1 MHHVKMPLIHGRH
14 FYLKNNQSKHCDKR
28 QLADLLSYS
37 TDAIWNKRMNSS
49 LNPQLTSPNDIA
61 KQLANEFKKTAA
73 ERDKA
78 GGNPKQQRDLIR
90 QSGLLSLSI
99 PKEYGG
105 QGESWKTI
113 FQTVRTIAQVDSSL
127 AHVYGFHHLLIATVQ
142 LFSQPEQYADW
153 FKQTAEQNL
162 FWGNTLNPLDRRTT
176 AQQISENEFIF
187 HGDKSFCSGSID
199 SDILL
204 CSGFNEED
212 KLLIGVI
219 PTKREGVSF
228 LGDWNNMGQRQTDSG
243 TSHFEQVKI
252 FKDELLLNPGPLST
266 PYSSLRPL
274 IAQLTFVHLFLGV
287 AEGAFELAKETVQ
300 SQKAWSKSLVENA
313 VNDPFTQKHFAE
325 FYVQLESVRL
335 LTEKAI
341 ETFQQA
347 WDKGSELNSEQ
358 RGEVSIAIATAKIAA
373 TNTSLFITQNIFQV
387 MGARATTAK
396 LNIDRF
402 WRNVRTQTLHDPID
416 YKYQEVGEW
425 VLTNKVPT
433 PSFYS

>member
-1 MHHVKMPLIHGRH
+1 MNAPQQALN
-14 FYLKNNQSKHCDKR
+14 LSA
-28 QLADLLSYS
+28 LA
-37 TDAIWNKRMNSS
+37 T
-49 LNPQLTSPNDIA
+49 A
-61 KQLANEFKKTAA
+61 KQLAEQFAQTAA

-78 GGNPKQQRDLIR
+78 GGNPKLERDLIR
-90 QSGLLSLSI
+90 QSGLLGLFI
-99 PKEYGG
+99 PQQYGG
-105 QGESWKTI
+105 QGANWKTI
-113 FQTVRTIAQVDSSL
+113 FQTIQSIAQVDSSL

-142 LFSQPEQYADW
+142 LFAQPEQYSSW
-153 FKQTAEQNL
+153 FEHTAHNNL
-162 FWGNTLNPLDRRTT
+162 FWGNTLNPLDQRTKI
-176 AQQISENEFIF
+176 QQLTENDFIF

-204 CSGFNEED
+204 CSGFND
-212 KLLIGVI
+212 AGKLLIAVI
-219 PTKREGVSF
+219 PTRREGVSF

-252 FKDELLLNPGPLST
+252 HKDELLLNPGPLST

-274 IAQLTFVHLFLGV
+274 IAQLIFVHLFLGV
-287 AEGAFELAKETVQ
+287 AEGAFDLARQTIQ
-300 SQKAWSKSLVENA
+300 SQKAWSTSLAENA

-335 LTEKAI
+335 LADKAI
-341 ETFQQA
+341 AALQTA
-347 WDKGSELNSEQ
+347 WNIGEQLTAEQ

-373 TNTSLFITQNIFQV
+373 TNSSLFITQNIFQV

-396 LNIDRF
+396 LNLDRF

-425 VLTNKVPT
+425 VLTGKVPD
-433 PSFYS
+433 PSFYA

>member
-1 MHHVKMPLIHGRH
+1 MNAPQHH
-14 FYLKNNQSKHCDKR
+14 FSQSAIEIAQ
-28 QLADLLSYS
+28 QLAK
-37 TDAIWNKRMNSS
+37 TFA
-49 LNPQLTSPNDIA
+49 
-61 KQLANEFKKTAA
+61 ETAA
-73 ERDKA
+73 ERDKQ
-78 GGNPKQQRDLIR
+78 GGNPKAERDLIR
-90 QSGLLSLSI
+90 QSGLLGLSI
-99 PKEYGG
+99 PQAFGG
-105 QGESWKTI
+105 QGADWKTI
-113 FQTVRTIAQVDSSL
+113 FKTIQTIAQVDSSL

-142 LFSQPEQYADW
+142 LFAQKEQYSTW
-153 FKQTAEQNL
+153 FEQTTEQNL
-162 FWGNTLNPLDRRTT
+162 FWGNTLNPLDKRTT
-176 AQQISENEFIF
+176 VQQISADEYIF

-204 CSGFNEED
+204 CSGFNAQN

-219 PTKREGVSF
+219 PTPRDGISF

-252 FKDELLLNPGPLST
+252 HENELLLNPGPLST

-274 IAQLTFVHLFLGV
+274 IAQLIFVHLFLGV
-287 AEGAFELAKETVQ
+287 AEGAFEVARETVQ
-300 SQKAWSKSLVENA
+300 QQKAWSKSLVENA

-325 FYVQLESVRL
+325 FYVQLEGVRL
-335 LTEKAI
+335 LANKAV
-341 ETFQQA
+341 ETLQKA
-347 WDKGSELNSEQ
+347 WDIGESLDAEQ

-373 TNTSLFITQNIFQV
+373 TNTSLYITQNIFQV

-396 LNIDRF
+396 LNLDRF

-425 VLTNKVPT
+425 VLTGKVPE

>member
-1 MHHVKMPLIHGRH
+1 MNAQQPLLVQTPLEIA
-14 FYLKNNQSKHCDKR
+14 Q
-28 QLADLLSYS
+28 QLAQQF
-37 TDAIWNKRMNSS
+37 A
-49 LNPQLTSPNDIA
+49 
-61 KQLANEFKKTAA
+61 ETAA

-78 GGNPKQQRDLIR
+78 GGNPKFERDLIR
-90 QSGLLSLSI
+90 QSGLLGLSI
-99 PKEYGG
+99 PQQYGG
-105 QGESWKTI
+105 QGADWKTI
-113 FQTVRTIAQVDSSL
+113 FQTIQIIAQVDSSL

-142 LFSQPEQYADW
+142 LFSQAEQYQPW
-153 FKQTAEQNL
+153 FEQTVKQNL

-187 HGDKSFCSGSID
+187 QGDKSFCSGSMD

-204 CSGFNEED
+204 CSAYNDEA

-219 PTKREGVSF
+219 PTVREGVSL

-243 TSHFEQVKI
+243 NSHFEQVKI
-252 FKDELLLNPGPLST
+252 HKDELLLNPGPLST

-274 IAQLTFVHLFLGV
+274 IAQLIFVHLFLGV

-300 SQKAWSKSLVENA
+300 SQKAWSKSLAENA

-335 LTEKAI
+335 LTNKAV
-341 ETFQQA
+341 ETLQDAWNQA
-347 WDKGSELNSEQ
+347 ENLTAEQ

-373 TNTSLFITQNIFQV
+373 TNTSLYITQNIFQV
-387 MGARATTAK
+387 MGARATTAQ

-425 VLTNKVPT
+425 VLTGKVPD

>member
-1 MHHVKMPLIHGRH
+1 MNAPQALNRSPLDVA
-14 FYLKNNQSKHCDKR
+14 Q
-28 QLADLLSYS
+28 QLAEQF
-37 TDAIWNKRMNSS
+37 A
-49 LNPQLTSPNDIA
+49 Q
-61 KQLANEFKKTAA
+61 TAA
-73 ERDKA
+73 ERDKT
-78 GGNPKQQRDLIR
+78 GGNPKYERDLIR
-90 QSGLLSLSI
+90 RSGLLGLSI
-99 PKEYGG
+99 PTQYGG
-105 QGESWKTI
+105 QGADWKTI
-113 FQTVRTIAQVDSSL
+113 FQTIRTIAQVDSSL

-142 LFSQPEQYADW
+142 LFSQPEQYAKW
-153 FKQTAEQNL
+153 FEDTAKNNL
-162 FWGNTLNPLDRRTT
+162 FWGNTLNPLDKRTT
-176 AQQISENEFIF
+176 ATQISENEFIF

-204 CSGFNEED
+204 CSGFNEAG

-219 PTKREGVSF
+219 PTAREGVSF

-274 IAQLTFVHLFLGV
+274 IAQLIFVHLFLGV
-287 AEGAFELAKETVQ
+287 AEGAFEVAKDTVQ
-300 SQKAWSKSLVENA
+300 SQKAWSKSLAENA

-335 LTEKAI
+335 LANKAV
-341 ETFQQA
+341 ESLQNA
-347 WDKGSELNSEQ
+347 WNVGEDLTAEQ
-358 RGEVSIAIATAKIAA
+358 RGQASVTIATAKIAA
-373 TNTSLFITQNIFQV
+373 TNTSLFVTQNIFQV

-396 LNIDRF
+396 LNLDRF

-425 VLTNKVPT
+425 VLTGKVPD

>member
-1 MHHVKMPLIHGRH
+1 MMNAPQQAVNL
-14 FYLKNNQSKHCDKR
+14 SA
-28 QLADLLSYS
+28 LA
-37 TDAIWNKRMNSS
+37 T
-49 LNPQLTSPNDIA
+49 A
-61 KQLANEFKKTAA
+61 KQLAEQFAHTAA

-78 GGNPKQQRDLIR
+78 GGNPKLERDLIR
-90 QSGLLSLSI
+90 QSGLLGLSI
-99 PKEYGG
+99 PQQYGG
-105 QGESWKTI
+105 QGANWKTI
-113 FQTVRTIAQVDSSL
+113 FQTIQSFAQVDSSL

-142 LFSQPEQYADW
+142 LFAQPEQYSSW
-153 FKQTAEQNL
+153 FEHTAHNNL
-162 FWGNTLNPLDRRTT
+162 FWGNTLNPLDQRTKV
-176 AQQISENEFIF
+176 QQLTENDFIF

-204 CSGFNEED
+204 CSGFND
-212 KLLIGVI
+212 AGKLLIAVI
-219 PTKREGVSF
+219 PTRREGVSF

-252 FKDELLLNPGPLST
+252 HKDELLLNPGPLST

-274 IAQLTFVHLFLGV
+274 IAQLIFVHLFLGV
-287 AEGAFELAKETVQ
+287 AEGAFDLARQTIQ
-300 SQKAWSKSLVENA
+300 SQKAWSTSLAENA

-335 LTEKAI
+335 LADKAI
-341 ETFQQA
+341 AALQTA
-347 WDKGSELNSEQ
+347 WNIGEQLTAEQ

-373 TNTSLFITQNIFQV
+373 TNSSLFITQNIFQV

-396 LNIDRF
+396 LNLDRF

-425 VLTNKVPT
+425 VLTGKVPD

>member
-1 MHHVKMPLIHGRH
+1 MNAQQPLLVQTPLEIA
-14 FYLKNNQSKHCDKR
+14 Q
-28 QLADLLSYS
+28 QLAQQF
-37 TDAIWNKRMNSS
+37 A
-49 LNPQLTSPNDIA
+49 
-61 KQLANEFKKTAA
+61 ETAA

-78 GGNPKQQRDLIR
+78 GGNPKFERDLIR
-90 QSGLLSLSI
+90 QSGLLGLSI
-99 PKEYGG
+99 PQQYGG
-105 QGESWKTI
+105 QGADWKTI
-113 FQTVRTIAQVDSSL
+113 FQTIQIIAQVDSSL

-142 LFSQPEQYADW
+142 LFSQAEQYQSW
-153 FKQTAEQNL
+153 FEQTVKQNL

-187 HGDKSFCSGSID
+187 QGDKSFCSGSMD

-204 CSGFNEED
+204 CSAYNDEA

-219 PTKREGVSF
+219 PTVREGVSL

-243 TSHFEQVKI
+243 NSHFEQVKI
-252 FKDELLLNPGPLST
+252 HKDELLLNPGPLST

-274 IAQLTFVHLFLGV
+274 IAQLIFVHLFLGV

-300 SQKAWSKSLVENA
+300 SQKAWSKSLVENV

-335 LTEKAI
+335 LTNKAI
-341 ETFQQA
+341 ETLQHA
-347 WDKGSELNSEQ
+347 WNQVENLTAEQ

-373 TNTSLFITQNIFQV
+373 TNTSLYITQNIFQV
-387 MGARATTAK
+387 MGAGATTAK

-425 VLTNKVPT
+425 VLTDKVPD

>member
-1 MHHVKMPLIHGRH
+1 MNAPQHH
-14 FYLKNNQSKHCDKR
+14 FSQSAIEIAQK
-28 QLADLLSYS
+28 LAK
-37 TDAIWNKRMNSS
+37 TFA
-49 LNPQLTSPNDIA
+49 
-61 KQLANEFKKTAA
+61 ETAA
-73 ERDKA
+73 ERDKQ
-78 GGNPKQQRDLIR
+78 GGNPKAERDLIR
-90 QSGLLSLSI
+90 QSGLLGLSI
-99 PKEYGG
+99 PQAFGG
-105 QGESWKTI
+105 QGADWKTI
-113 FQTVRTIAQVDSSL
+113 FKTIQTIAQVDSSL

-142 LFSQPEQYADW
+142 LFAQKEQYATW
-153 FKQTAEQNL
+153 FEQTAEQNL
-162 FWGNTLNPLDRRTT
+162 FWGNTLNPLDKRTT
-176 AQQISENEFIF
+176 VQQISADEYIF

-204 CSGFNEED
+204 CSGFNAQN

-219 PTKREGVSF
+219 PTQRDGVSF

-252 FKDELLLNPGPLST
+252 HENELLLNPGPLST

-274 IAQLTFVHLFLGV
+274 IAQLIFVHLFLGV
-287 AEGAFELAKETVQ
+287 AEGAFEVARETVQ
-300 SQKAWSKSLVENA
+300 QQKAWSKSLVENA

-325 FYVQLESVRL
+325 FYVQLEGIRL
-335 LTEKAI
+335 LANKAV
-341 ETFQQA
+341 ETLQKA
-347 WDKGSELNSEQ
+347 WDIGESLDAEQ

-373 TNTSLFITQNIFQV
+373 TNISLYITQNIFQV

-396 LNIDRF
+396 LNLDRF

-425 VLTNKVPT
+425 VLTGKVPD

>member
-1 MHHVKMPLIHGRH
+1 MNAPQHH
-14 FYLKNNQSKHCDKR
+14 FSQSAIEIAQ
-28 QLADLLSYS
+28 QLAK
-37 TDAIWNKRMNSS
+37 TFA
-49 LNPQLTSPNDIA
+49 
-61 KQLANEFKKTAA
+61 ETAA
-73 ERDKA
+73 ERDKQ
-78 GGNPKQQRDLIR
+78 GGNPKAERDLIR
-90 QSGLLSLSI
+90 QSGLLGLSI
-99 PKEYGG
+99 PQAFGG
-105 QGESWKTI
+105 QGADWKTI
-113 FQTVRTIAQVDSSL
+113 FKTIQTIAQVDSSL

-142 LFSQPEQYADW
+142 LFAQKEQYATW

-162 FWGNTLNPLDRRTT
+162 FWGNTLNPLDKRTT
-176 AQQISENEFIF
+176 VQQISADEYIF

-204 CSGFNEED
+204 CSGFNAQN

-219 PTKREGVSF
+219 PTERDGVSF
-228 LGDWNNMGQRQTDSG
+228 LGNWNNMGQRQTDSG

-252 FKDELLLNPGPLST
+252 HENELLLNPGPLST

-274 IAQLTFVHLFLGV
+274 IAQLIFVHLFLGV
-287 AEGAFELAKETVQ
+287 AEGAFEVASETVQ
-300 SQKAWSKSLVENA
+300 QQKAWSKSLVENA

-325 FYVQLESVRL
+325 FYVQLEGIRL
-335 LTEKAI
+335 LANKAV
-341 ETFQQA
+341 ETLQKA
-347 WDKGSELNSEQ
+347 WDIGESLDAEQ

-373 TNTSLFITQNIFQV
+373 TNTSLYITQNIFQV

-396 LNIDRF
+396 LNLDRF

-425 VLTNKVPT
+425 VLTGKVPD

>member
-1 MHHVKMPLIHGRH
+1 MMNAPQQALN
-14 FYLKNNQSKHCDKR
+14 LSA
-28 QLADLLSYS
+28 LA
-37 TDAIWNKRMNSS
+37 T
-49 LNPQLTSPNDIA
+49 A
-61 KQLANEFKKTAA
+61 KQLAEQFAQTAA

-78 GGNPKQQRDLIR
+78 GGNPKLERDLIR
-90 QSGLLSLSI
+90 QSGLLGLSI
-99 PKEYGG
+99 PQQYGG
-105 QGESWKTI
+105 QGANWKTI
-113 FQTVRTIAQVDSSL
+113 FQTIQSIAQVDSSL

-142 LFSQPEQYADW
+142 LFAQPEQYSSW
-153 FKQTAEQNL
+153 FEHTAHNNL
-162 FWGNTLNPLDRRTT
+162 FWGNTLNPLDQRTKI
-176 AQQISENEFIF
+176 QQLTENDFIF

-204 CSGFNEED
+204 CSGFND
-212 KLLIGVI
+212 AGKLLIAVI
-219 PTKREGVSF
+219 PTRRKGVSF

-252 FKDELLLNPGPLST
+252 HKDELLLNPGPLST

-274 IAQLTFVHLFLGV
+274 IAQLIFVHLFLGV
-287 AEGAFELAKETVQ
+287 AEGAFDLARQTIQ
-300 SQKAWSKSLVENA
+300 SQKAWSTSLAENA

-335 LTEKAI
+335 LADKAI
-341 ETFQQA
+341 AALQTA
-347 WDKGSELNSEQ
+347 WNIGEQLTAEQ

-373 TNTSLFITQNIFQV
+373 TNSSLFITQNIFQV

-396 LNIDRF
+396 LNLDRF

-425 VLTNKVPT
+425 VLTGKVPD
-433 PSFYS
+433 PSFYA

>member
-1 MHHVKMPLIHGRH
+1 MNAPQQAINL
-14 FYLKNNQSKHCDKR
+14 SA
-28 QLADLLSYS
+28 LA
-37 TDAIWNKRMNSS
+37 T
-49 LNPQLTSPNDIA
+49 A
-61 KQLANEFKKTAA
+61 KQLAEQFAQTAA

-78 GGNPKQQRDLIR
+78 GGNPKLERDLIR
-90 QSGLLSLSI
+90 QSGLLGLSI
-99 PKEYGG
+99 PQKYGG
-105 QGESWKTI
+105 QGANWKTI
-113 FQTVRTIAQVDSSL
+113 FQTIQSIAQVDSSL

-142 LFSQPEQYADW
+142 LFAQPEQYSSW
-153 FKQTAEQNL
+153 FEHTAHNNL
-162 FWGNTLNPLDRRTT
+162 FWGNTLNPLDQRTKV
-176 AQQISENEFIF
+176 QQLTENDFIF

-204 CSGFNEED
+204 CSGFND
-212 KLLIGVI
+212 AGKLLIAVI
-219 PTKREGVSF
+219 PTRREGVSF

-252 FKDELLLNPGPLST
+252 HKDELLLNPGPLST

-274 IAQLTFVHLFLGV
+274 IAQLIFVHLFLGV
-287 AEGAFELAKETVQ
+287 AEGAFDLARQTIQ
-300 SQKAWSKSLVENA
+300 SQKAWSTSLAENA

-335 LTEKAI
+335 LADKAI
-341 ETFQQA
+341 AALQTA
-347 WDKGSELNSEQ
+347 WNIGEQLTAEQ

-373 TNTSLFITQNIFQV
+373 TNSSLFITQNIFQV

-396 LNIDRF
+396 LNLDRF

-425 VLTNKVPT
+425 VLTGKVPD

>member
-1 MHHVKMPLIHGRH
+1 MNAP
-14 FYLKNNQSKHCDKR
+14 Q
-28 QLADLLSYS
+28 QTLADPIY
-37 TDAIWNKRMNSS
+37 
-49 LNPQLTSPNDIA
+49 IA
-61 KQLANEFKKTAA
+61 KQLADQFALTAS

-78 GGNPKQQRDLIR
+78 GGNPKAERDLIR
-90 QSGLLSLSI
+90 QSGLLGLSI
-99 PKEYGG
+99 PQQYGG
-105 QGESWKTI
+105 QGADWKTI
-113 FQTVRTIAQVDSSL
+113 FQTIQTIAQVDSSV

-142 LFSQPEQYADW
+142 LFSQPRQYGQW
-153 FKQTAEQNL
+153 FEQTAKNNL
-162 FWGNTLNPLDRRTT
+162 FWGNTLNPLDKRTT
-176 AQQISENEFIF
+176 AQQTSEHEFIF
-187 HGDKSFCSGSID
+187 QGDKSFCSGSID

-204 CSGFNEED
+204 CSGYNEAG

-219 PTKREGVSF
+219 PTFREGVSF

-252 FKDELLLNPGPLST
+252 HKDELLLNPGPLST

-274 IAQLTFVHLFLGV
+274 IAQLIFVHLFLGV
-287 AEGAFELAKETVQ
+287 AEGAFEVAKETVQ
-300 SQKAWSKSLVENA
+300 SQKAWSKSLAENA

-325 FYVQLESVRL
+325 FYVQLEGVRL
-335 LTEKAI
+335 LANKAV
-341 ETFQQA
+341 ETLQKA
-347 WDKGSELNSEQ
+347 WEIGGNLTAEQ

-373 TNTSLFITQNIFQV
+373 TNTSLFVTQNIFQV

-396 LNIDRF
+396 LNLDRF

-425 VLTNKVPT
+425 VLTGKVPD

>member
-1 MHHVKMPLIHGRH
+1 MNAPQHH
-14 FYLKNNQSKHCDKR
+14 FSQSAIEIAQ
-28 QLADLLSYS
+28 QLAK
-37 TDAIWNKRMNSS
+37 TFA
-49 LNPQLTSPNDIA
+49 
-61 KQLANEFKKTAA
+61 ETAA
-73 ERDKA
+73 ERDKQ
-78 GGNPKQQRDLIR
+78 GGNPKAERDLIR
-90 QSGLLSLSI
+90 QSGLLGLSI
-99 PKEYGG
+99 PQAFGG
-105 QGESWKTI
+105 QGADWKTI
-113 FQTVRTIAQVDSSL
+113 FKTIQTIAQVDSSL

-142 LFSQPEQYADW
+142 LFAQKEQYATW

-162 FWGNTLNPLDRRTT
+162 FWGNTLNPLDKRTT
-176 AQQISENEFIF
+176 VQQISADEYIF

-204 CSGFNEED
+204 CSGFNAQN

-219 PTKREGVSF
+219 PTERDGVSF

-252 FKDELLLNPGPLST
+252 YENELLLNPGPLST

-274 IAQLTFVHLFLGV
+274 IAQLIFVHLFLGV
-287 AEGAFELAKETVQ
+287 AEGAFEVARETVQ
-300 SQKAWSKSLVENA
+300 QQKAWSKSLVENA

-325 FYVQLESVRL
+325 FYVQLEGVRL
-335 LTEKAI
+335 LANKAV
-341 ETFQQA
+341 ETLQKA
-347 WDKGSELNSEQ
+347 WDIGESLDAEQ

-373 TNTSLFITQNIFQV
+373 TNISLYITQNIFQV

-396 LNIDRF
+396 LNLDRF

-425 VLTNKVPT
+425 VLTGKVPD